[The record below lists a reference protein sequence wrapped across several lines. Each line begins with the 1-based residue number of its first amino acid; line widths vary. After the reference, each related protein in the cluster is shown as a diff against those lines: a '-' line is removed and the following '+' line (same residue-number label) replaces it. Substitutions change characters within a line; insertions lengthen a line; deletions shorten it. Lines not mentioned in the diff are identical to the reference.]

1 VKAEGGARG
10 GKLRPF
16 DRRLLGRAAVAHW
29 TLAGCVAAGLA
40 AALLLLAQMTLLAA
54 VIAGAAEG
62 RLGQIPAATAAALV
76 AIVAARAGLAQV
88 VELSGRRTATR
99 VMSALRAELVARR
112 LRPGVGAAGR
122 GTSAELAA
130 GAVQGVDGLETYF
143 ARYLPQVVLAVVVP
157 LAVLCWSAA
166 VDLTSALVMAV
177 TLPVIPVFTALIGRA
192 AGARA
197 RANFEALVGLSG
209 WFLDV
214 VRGLPTLRAFNRG
227 SAQGAGIREVTD
239 RYRRTTMG
247 TLRLSFLSGV
257 VLDLAA
263 TLSTALVAVTLG
275 VRLVA
280 GSLGLRPALTVLLLV
295 PELYAPVRA
304 VATLFHASADGLA
317 GTERILDALDRSPPD
332 PTPATDRGAVDGR
345 TCPASWSATLPLRG
359 PQQPGVGVAGARV
372 AGVDARLVGVD
383 AGVVGVGAGVVG
395 VDPGVVGVGAGV
407 VGVDPGVVGAGGRPV
422 GVGLRG
428 VSVRYPGRS
437 MPALQRVE
445 LDLDPGELVAVVGAS
460 GAGKTTLGR
469 VLLGLTRPDRGL
481 VVVGG
486 RPLADADLDWWRD
499 RVAWASQHPAL
510 VAGTVAANVALG
522 RPGAGPAAIQ
532 EAARLAGA
540 DRFVG
545 RLPAGYDTVVGA
557 GGHGLSAGQRQRLGL
572 ARALLRDASLLVL
585 DEPTVHLDPA
595 SAAQVAA
602 AVGAVRG
609 SRTILLI
616 THDPDLAARA
626 DRVMRLHNGRV
637 VAPTVAALP

>member
-1 VKAEGGARG
+1 MGDGGRG
-10 GKLRPF
+10 QGGRLRPF
-16 DRRLLGRAAVAHW
+16 DRRLLGRVRVARR
-29 TLAGCVAAGLA
+29 TLAVCVAAGLA

-62 RLGQIPAATAAALV
+62 RLDQVPALAVVALV
-76 AIVAARAGLAQV
+76 AIVAARAGLAQL

-99 VMSALRAELVARR
+99 VMSALRAELVERR
-112 LRPGVGAAGR
+112 LRPEAAAPGR
-122 GTSAELAA
+122 GDSAQLAA

-143 ARYLPQVVLAVVVP
+143 ARYLPQVALAVVVP
-157 LAVLCWSAA
+157 AAVLCWSAA
-166 VDLTSALVMAV
+166 VDLTSALIMAV
-177 TLPVIPVFTALIGRA
+177 TLPVIPVFMSLIGRA

-197 RANFEALVGLSG
+197 RANWEALVGLSG

-227 SAQGAGIREVTD
+227 RAQITGIREVTD

-280 GSLGLRPALTVLLLV
+280 GTIGLRPALTVLLLV

-317 GTERILDALDRSPPD
+317 ATERILTTLDDVP
-332 PTPATDRGAVDGR
+332 PTPTPPVDSHEH
-345 TCPASWSATLPLRG
+345 PYLPPATLPLRG
-359 PQQPGVGVAGARV
+359 PQQPEAGFEGALR
-372 AGVDARLVGVD
+372 GPRH
-383 AGVVGVGAGVVG
+383 GVV
-395 VDPGVVGVGAGV
+395 
-407 VGVDPGVVGAGGRPV
+407 
-422 GVGLRG
+422 VGLRG
-428 VSVRYPGRS
+428 VTVRYPGREGA
-437 MPALQRVE
+437 ALDRVDLE
-445 LDLDPGELVAVVGAS
+445 LEAGELVAMVGAS

-469 VLLGLTRPDRGL
+469 VLLGLTRPGEGR

-486 RPLADADLDWWRD
+486 RVLGDGDLDWWRD
-499 RVAWASQHPAL
+499 RVGWASQHPAL
-510 VAGTVAANVALG
+510 VPGTVADNVALG
-522 RPGAGPAAIQ
+522 RPGAGPAAIR

-540 DRFVG
+540 DGFVG
-545 RLPAGYDTVVGA
+545 RLPAGYGTVVGG

-595 SAAQVAA
+595 AATHVAA
-602 AVGAVRG
+602 SVDALRG

-626 DRVMRLHNGRV
+626 DRVLRLEAGRL
-637 VAPTVAALP
+637 VAPALPAGAR

>member
-1 VKAEGGARG
+1 V
-10 GKLRPF
+10 
-16 DRRLLGRAAVAHW
+16 AVARRS
-29 TLAGCVAAGLA
+29 LAVCVTAGLA

-62 RLGQIPAATAAALV
+62 RLRQIPAAVAVGLV
-76 AIVAARAGLAQV
+76 AILAARAGLAHA

-99 VMSALRAELVARR
+99 VMSALRAELVGRR
-112 LRPGVGAAGR
+112 LRPGAGEPR
-122 GTSAELAA
+122 GDSAELAA

-157 LAVLCWSAA
+157 VAVLCWSAA

-177 TLPVIPVFTALIGRA
+177 TLPVIPVFMALIGRS

-197 RANFEALVGLSG
+197 RANFDALVGLSA

-227 SAQGAGIREVTD
+227 SAQVAGIREATD

-295 PELYAPVRA
+295 PELFAPVRA

-317 GTERILDALDRSPPD
+317 ATERILEALGPSVDNRAHPHSREEGFPP
-332 PTPATDRGAVDGR
+332 
-345 TCPASWSATLPLRG
+345 
-359 PQQPGVGVAGARV
+359 
-372 AGVDARLVGVD
+372 ARLAEVG
-383 AGVVGVGAGVVG
+383 
-395 VDPGVVGVGAGV
+395 
-407 VGVDPGVVGAGGRPV
+407 R
-422 GVGLRG
+422 VGLRE
-428 VSVRYPGRS
+428 VTVRYPGRPL
-437 MPALQRVE
+437 PALDRVD
-445 LDLDPGELVAVVGAS
+445 LDLQPGELVALVGPS

-469 VLLGLTRPDRGL
+469 ALLGLTRPDEGF

-486 RPLADADLDWWRD
+486 RPLTDADLDWWRD

-510 VAGTVAANVALG
+510 LPGTVAANLALG
-522 RPGAGPAAIQ
+522 RPGADMAAIE

-540 DRFVG
+540 DRFVR
-545 RLPAGYDTVVGA
+545 RLPGGYHTLVGA

-572 ARALLRDASLLVL
+572 ARALLRDAPLLVL

-595 SAAQVAA
+595 AAARVAA
-602 AVGAVRG
+602 TVEGLRG
-609 SRTILLI
+609 TRTILLI
-616 THDPDLAARA
+616 THDPDLAATA
-626 DRVMRLHNGRV
+626 DRVLRMEAGQIQATPV
-637 VAPTVAALP
+637 PAGVP

>member
-1 VKAEGGARG
+1 MGAEGRG
-10 GKLRPF
+10 GQGGRLRPF
-16 DRRLLGRAAVAHW
+16 DRRLLGRVRVARR
-29 TLAGCVAAGLA
+29 TLATCVAAGVV

-62 RLGQIPAATAAALV
+62 RLGSVPVAVGVALV

-99 VMSALRAELVARR
+99 VMSALRTELVERR
-112 LRPGVGAAGR
+112 LRPGAAAPGR
-122 GTSAELAA
+122 GDSAELAA

-157 LAVLCWSAA
+157 AAVLCWSAT
-166 VDLTSALVMAV
+166 VDLTSALIMAV
-177 TLPVIPVFTALIGRA
+177 TLPVIPVFMSLIGRA

-197 RANFEALVGLSG
+197 RANWEALVGLSG

-227 SAQGAGIREVTD
+227 GAQITGIREVTD

-280 GSLGLRPALTVLLLV
+280 GTIALRPALTVLLLV

-317 GTERILDALDRSPPD
+317 ATERILTTLDRVP
-332 PTPATDRGAVDGR
+332 PTPTPPVDRR
-345 TCPASWSATLPLRG
+345 EQPLL
-359 PQQPGVGVAGARV
+359 PQQGVAVGV
-372 AGVDARLVGVD
+372 
-383 AGVVGVGAGVVG
+383 
-395 VDPGVVGVGAGV
+395 
-407 VGVDPGVVGAGGRPV
+407 
-422 GVGLRG
+422 RG
-428 VSVRYPGRS
+428 VTVRYPGRAVA
-437 MPALQRVE
+437 ALDRVDLE
-445 LDLDPGELVAVVGAS
+445 LAAGELVAVVGAS

-469 VLLGLTRPDRGL
+469 VLLGLTRPGEGA

-486 RPLADADLDWWRD
+486 RVLGDGDLDWWRD
-499 RVAWASQHPAL
+499 RVGWASQHPVL
-510 VAGTVAANVALG
+510 VPGTVTANVALG
-522 RPGAGPAAIQ
+522 RPGAGPAAVQ

-540 DRFVG
+540 DGFVG
-545 RLPAGYDTVVGA
+545 RLPDGYETVVGA

-585 DEPTVHLDPA
+585 DEPTVHLD
-595 SAAQVAA
+595 AAAATHVAA
-602 AVGAVRG
+602 SLDALRG
-609 SRTILLI
+609 SRTILLA
-616 THDPDLAARA
+616 THDPALAAMA
-626 DRVMRLHNGRV
+626 DRVLRLEAGRV
-637 VAPTVAALP
+637 VAPVLPAGAR

>member
-1 VKAEGGARG
+1 MGDGGRG
-10 GKLRPF
+10 QGGRLRPF
-16 DRRLLGRAAVAHW
+16 DRRLLGRVRVARR
-29 TLAGCVAAGLA
+29 TLAVCVAAGLA

-62 RLGQIPAATAAALV
+62 RLDQVPALAVVALV
-76 AIVAARAGLAQV
+76 AIVAARAGLAQL

-99 VMSALRAELVARR
+99 VMSALRAELVERR
-112 LRPGVGAAGR
+112 LRPGAAGPGR
-122 GTSAELAA
+122 GDSAQLAA

-143 ARYLPQVVLAVVVP
+143 ARYLPQVALAVVVP
-157 LAVLCWSAA
+157 AAVLCWSAA
-166 VDLTSALVMAV
+166 VDLTSALIMAV
-177 TLPVIPVFTALIGRA
+177 TLPVIPVFMSLIGRA

-197 RANFEALVGLSG
+197 RANWEALVGLSG

-227 SAQGAGIREVTD
+227 RAQITGIREVTD

-280 GSLGLRPALTVLLLV
+280 GSIGLRPALTVLLLV

-317 GTERILDALDRSPPD
+317 ATERILTTTLDDLP
-332 PTPATDRGAVDGR
+332 PTPTPPVDGR
-345 TCPASWSATLPLRG
+345 EHPFPPTATLPLRG
-359 PQQPGVGVAGARV
+359 PQQPEAGF
-372 AGVDARLVGVD
+372 AGVRRGPQQ
-383 AGVVGVGAGVVG
+383 GVV
-395 VDPGVVGVGAGV
+395 
-407 VGVDPGVVGAGGRPV
+407 
-422 GVGLRG
+422 VGLRG
-428 VSVRYPGRS
+428 VTVRYPGREGA
-437 MPALQRVE
+437 ALDRVDLE
-445 LDLDPGELVAVVGAS
+445 LEAGELVAVVGAS

-469 VLLGLTRPDRGL
+469 VLLGLTRPGEGR

-486 RPLADADLDWWRD
+486 RVLGDGDLDWWRD
-499 RVAWASQHPAL
+499 RVGWASQHPAL
-510 VAGTVAANVALG
+510 VPGTVADNVALG
-522 RPGAGPAAIQ
+522 RPGAGTAAIR

-545 RLPAGYDTVVGA
+545 RLPAGYGTVVGA

-595 SAAQVAA
+595 AATHVAA
-602 AVGAVRG
+602 SVDALRG

-616 THDPDLAARA
+616 THDPDLAAGA
-626 DRVMRLHNGRV
+626 DRVLRLEAGRL
-637 VAPTVAALP
+637 VAPALPAGAR